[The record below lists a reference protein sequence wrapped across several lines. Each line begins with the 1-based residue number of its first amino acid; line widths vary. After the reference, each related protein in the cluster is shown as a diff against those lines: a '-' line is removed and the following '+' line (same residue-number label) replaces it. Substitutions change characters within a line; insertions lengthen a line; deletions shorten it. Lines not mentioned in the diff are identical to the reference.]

1 VLICTTQALANGT
14 PAPEDHV
21 TLELSFHGAAR
32 TVTGSCFRLKT
43 RSGTVLVDCGL
54 FQGSKTLRELN
65 YQPFPFRPADIDA
78 VVLTHAHIDHSGLLP
93 KLARL
98 GFKGTI
104 HTTVP
109 TVDLCSVMLPDS
121 GHIQESEVER
131 LNRRNRQRGRKLVE
145 PIYTLRDA
153 LAAMD
158 QFAGH
163 DYETWVQVLPGVRVR
178 FWNAG
183 HMLGSSS
190 VEMQVSDSGSRP
202 VTLFF
207 SGDLG
212 PEHKL
217 LQPDAEAPAGYDY
230 LLCEST
236 FGATDRASVLPDERR
251 AQLAKY
257 VQSAAEKRG
266 ALLIPSFAV
275 ERTQE
280 VVTDLMLL
288 MHNGEAPAAPVFID
302 SPLAH
307 RATEIFLKHADML
320 ENSAALKSALN
331 SPNLQFSESVEDS
344 KAIGRL
350 SGYHVIISASGMC
363 DAGRIRH
370 HLKNHLYRPNATVL
384 MVGYQA
390 QGTLGRILL
399 EGAKTVKIHG
409 EEVNVEAAIEHINS
423 YSGHADAPELE
434 QWIAERLPVHRNLF
448 LTHGEEEGM
457 TGLAGR
463 VAAKLLPSDRIIT
476 PEIDDAFRLDGEV
489 ARQVDS
495 EIRRHIDPPEA
506 AREPDWNNELT
517 QLMFD
522 IDAALDKQAGG
533 RNRSK
538 LIRRLRQALEE
549 AG

>member
-1 VLICTTQALANGT
+1 MTI
-14 PAPEDHV
+14 
-21 TLELSFHGAAR
+21 ELSFHGAAR

-43 RSGTVLVDCGL
+43 RAGTVLVDCGL

-78 VVLTHAHIDHSGLLP
+78 VILTHAHIDHTGLIP
-93 KLARL
+93 KLTSR
-98 GFKGTI
+98 GFKGAI
-104 HTTVP
+104 HATVP

-131 LNRRNRQRGRKLVE
+131 LNRRNRQRGHKMIE

-153 LAAMD
+153 LAAME
-158 QFAGH
+158 QFTGH
-163 DYETWVQVLPGVRVR
+163 DYETWVPVLPGIRAR

-190 VEMQVSDSGSRP
+190 VEVQVAGDGNGKP
-202 VTLFF
+202 LTLFF
-207 SGDLG
+207 SGDIG
-212 PEHKL
+212 PEQKL
-217 LQPDAEAPAGYDY
+217 LQPDPEAPAGYDY

-236 FGATDRASVLPDERR
+236 FGATDRASTTPEARR
-251 AQLAKY
+251 AQLAKH
-257 VQSAAEKRG
+257 VRAAAEKRG

-307 RATEIFLKHADML
+307 RATEIFLKHAGML
-320 ENSAALKSALN
+320 ENGAALKAALN

-350 SGYHVIISASGMC
+350 SGYHVVISASGMC

-390 QGTLGRILL
+390 QGTLGRILM
-399 EGAKTVKIHG
+399 EGAQTVKIHG
-409 EEVNVEAAIEHINS
+409 EEVDVKASIEHINS

-448 LTHGEEEGM
+448 LTHGEEAGM
-457 TGLAGR
+457 TGLAARIAG
-463 VAAKLLPSDRIIT
+463 KLVPSERIVT
-476 PEIDDAFRLDGEV
+476 PEIDDTFRLDGDV

-495 EIRRHIDPPEA
+495 EVRRHIDPPEA

-522 IDAALDKQAGG
+522 IDAALEKQAGG
-533 RNRSK
+533 RNRSR
-538 LIRRLRQALEE
+538 LIRHLRRALEE